1 MGPAIFLL
9 VDDNLDNLFALG
21 QLIAA
26 EMPDA
31 EILTAAAADEA
42 VRLAREKPID
52 LALIDVRM
60 PQTSGIDLCRQL
72 RADPAVPRFPILL
85 LTAFESDAALRAS
98 GLDAGAED
106 SLSKPIDRVE
116 LIARVRVMLR
126 IKRTEDQLRAL
137 NADLETLVA
146 SRTQALR
153 ESEQRFRR
161 AILDAPIPVMMHTED
176 GEVLQISKVW
186 TELTGYS
193 PNDIPTLSAWIQKAH
208 RPRSATEAIQ
218 AVSLHTWDERACEG
232 ESRILT
238 RGGEERIWE
247 FSSSPAGC
255 LSDGRRLV
263 VRMAVDTT
271 ERRRAECALEEANR
285 QLEALATT
293 DDLTGLHNRRRFLE
307 TLSAEFERSRRYA
320 NPPVLAM
327 FDVDHFKVINDAH
340 GHAFGDQV
348 LKRIAEDVRHSAR
361 TTDTVARYGGDEFL
375 LLMPNTAVPEAL
387 SVVERIRR
395 HVAQAPL
402 TGSGQTVQVTLSAG
416 VAEADPASPGRSP
429 ATPGRSP
436 VAGDATHD
444 LLRKADEALQ
454 AAKAAGRDCAKVWGP
469 GASQPPPEGQA
480 EAEAANRLRRRLH
493 GLAQQ
498 SVEMFVQGV
507 RDLVRGLEARIP
519 YFSSHSGNTTHYAL
533 AVTETLGLGSD
544 QVEDIRKAA
553 LVHDIGNIAVPRAIL
568 NSGRSLDVAERQIVE
583 QHVVMSVRLLDQL
596 AAFDRAIPIVR
607 HHHERWD
614 GCGYP
619 DGLSGEAI
627 PLGARVLAVADAF
640 DAMTAGRAHRKPCR
654 IREALGRLRRESGQ
668 QFDPAV
674 VDALARWVGDAPPS
688 PPSGRAA
695 ASRHPS
701 RPALGGPCQGKTA
714 AVRPRSSAQREAV
727 SP

>member
-9 VDDNLDNLFALG
+9 VDDNPDNLFALG

-31 EILTAAAADEA
+31 EIVTAAAADEA

-52 LALIDVRM
+52 MALIDVRM

-85 LTAFESDAALRAS
+85 LTAFESDAALRTS
-98 GLDAGAED
+98 GMDAGAED
-106 SLSKPIDRVE
+106 FLTKPIDRVE

-161 AILDAPIPVMMHTED
+161 AILDAPMPVMICAED

-186 TELTGYS
+186 TELSGYS

-208 RPRSATEAIQ
+208 RPQSATEAIQ

-232 ESRILT
+232 ERRILT
-238 RGGEERIWE
+238 RGGEQRVWE

-271 ERRRAECALEEANR
+271 ERRRAECALQEANR

-327 FDVDHFKVINDAH
+327 FDVDHFKTINDAR

-395 HVAQAPL
+395 HVAQMPL
-402 TGSGQTVQVTLSAG
+402 TGIGQTVQVTLSAG
-416 VAEADPASPGRSP
+416 VAEADPA
-429 ATPGRSP
+429 
-436 VAGDATHD
+436 AGEAAND

-469 GASQPPPEGQA
+469 VASQPPPEDQA
-480 EAEAANRLRRRLH
+480 EAEAADRLHRRLH
-493 GLAQQ
+493 GLVQQ
-498 SVEMFVQGV
+498 SVEMFVQSV
-507 RDLVRGLEARIP
+507 RDLVRGLEARVP
-519 YFSSHSGNTTHYAL
+519 HLSGHSGNTTHYAL
-533 AVTETLGLGSD
+533 AVTEALGLGSD

-568 NSGRSLDVAERQIVE
+568 SKTGRLDVAERQIVE
-583 QHVVMSVRLLDQL
+583 QHVVVSVRLLDQL
-596 AAFDRAIPIVR
+596 AAFDRTIPIVR

-614 GCGYP
+614 GGGYP

-640 DAMTAGRAHRKPCR
+640 DAMTTGRAYRKPCR
-654 IREALGRLRRESGQ
+654 IGEALGRLRRESGQ

-674 VDALARWVGDAPPS
+674 VDALERWVGAAPPS
-688 PPSGRAA
+688 PPPGRAA
-695 ASRHPS
+695 ASRHA
-701 RPALGGPCQGKTA
+701 RKTA
-714 AVRPRSSAQREAV
+714 AARPRSSAPREAV

>member
-1 MGPAIFLL
+1 MGPATFLL
-9 VDDNLDNLFALG
+9 VDDNPDNLFALG

-31 EILTAAAADEA
+31 AIVTAAAADEA

-60 PQTSGIDLCRQL
+60 PETSGIDLCRQL
-72 RADPAVPRFPILL
+72 RADPVVPRFPILL
-85 LTAFESDAALRAS
+85 LTAFEADAALRAS

-106 SLSKPIDRVE
+106 FLAKPINRVE

-126 IKRTEDQLRAL
+126 IKRSGDQLQAL
-137 NADLETLVA
+137 NADLEALVA
-146 SRTQALR
+146 SRTQALC
-153 ESEQRFRR
+153 ESEQRFRH
-161 AILDAPIPVMMHTED
+161 AILDAPIPVMMHAED
-176 GEVLQISKVW
+176 GEVLQVNKVW

-193 PNDIPTLSAWIQKAH
+193 PNEIPTLSAWIQKAH

-232 ESRILT
+232 ERRILT
-238 RGGEERIWE
+238 RDGEERVWE
-247 FSSSPAGC
+247 FSSAPAGC

-271 ERRRAECALEEANR
+271 ERRQAECALEEANR

-293 DDLTGLHNRRRFLE
+293 DDLTGLHNRRCFME
-307 TLSAEFERSRRYA
+307 ALSAEFQRGRRYA
-320 NPPVLAM
+320 TPPVLAM
-327 FDVDHFKVINDAH
+327 FDVDHFKTLNDAH

-348 LKRIAEDVRHSAR
+348 LKRIAEAIRHSAR

-375 LLMPNTAVPEAL
+375 LLMPNTAVSEAL

-416 VAEADPASPGRSP
+416 VAEADPA
-429 ATPGRSP
+429 
-436 VAGDATHD
+436 AGEAAHD

-454 AAKAAGRDCAKVWGP
+454 TAKAAGRDCAKVWGSV
-469 GASQPPPEGQA
+469 ASQPPPEGQA
-480 EAEAANRLRRRLH
+480 EAEAADRLRQRLC
-493 GLAQQ
+493 GLVQQ

-507 RDLVRGLEARIP
+507 RGLVRGLEARVP
-519 YFSSHSGNTTHYAL
+519 YLSSHSGNTTRYAL
-533 AVTETLGLGSD
+533 AVSEALGLGSRE
-544 QVEDIRKAA
+544 VEDIRKAA

-568 NSGRSLDVAERQIVE
+568 NSGRSLDAAERQIVE
-583 QHVVMSVRLLDQL
+583 QHVVTGVRLLDQL

-619 DGLSGEAI
+619 DGLSGKAI

-640 DAMTAGRAHRKPCR
+640 DAMTAGRAYRKPCR

-674 VDALARWVGDAPPS
+674 VDALARWASEALPS
-688 PPSGRAA
+688 LPSGRAA
-695 ASRHPS
+695 ACRHP
-701 RPALGGPCQGKTA
+701 RKTA
-714 AVRPRSSAQREAV
+714 AARPRSSALRPCSGRGEQGRSPAQREAV

>member
-1 MGPAIFLL
+1 MGPATFLL
-9 VDDNLDNLFALG
+9 VDDDGDNLFALR

-31 EILTAAAADEA
+31 EIVTAAAADEA
-42 VRLAREKPID
+42 IRLVREKPID
-52 LALIDVRM
+52 MALIDVQT

-72 RADPAVPRFPILL
+72 RADPAAPRVPILL
-85 LTAFESDAALRAS
+85 IIALESDAELRAA

-106 SLSKPIDRVE
+106 FLSKPIDRVE
-116 LIARVRVMLR
+116 FIARVRVMLR
-126 IKRTEDQLRAL
+126 MRRTEDQLRTM
-137 NADLETLVA
+137 NADLEALVS
-146 SRTQALR
+146 SRTQALH
-153 ESEQRFRR
+153 ESEERFRN

-176 GEVLQISKVW
+176 GEVLQINKVW

-193 PNDIPTLSAWIQKAH
+193 PNEIPTLSAWIQKAH

-232 ESRILT
+232 DRRILT
-238 RGGEERIWE
+238 RDGEERVWE

-271 ERRRAECALEEANR
+271 ERRRAECALQETNR

-293 DDLTGLHNRRRFLE
+293 DDLTGLCNRRHFME
-307 TLSAEFERSRRYA
+307 ALSAEFERGRRYA
-320 NPPVLAM
+320 TPPVLAM
-327 FDVDHFKVINDAH
+327 FDVDHFKTINDAH

-395 HVAQAPL
+395 HAAQVPL
-402 TGSGQTVQVTLSAG
+402 TCSGQTVQVTLSAG
-416 VAEADPASPGRSP
+416 IAEAAPASPERSP
-429 ATPGRSP
+429 A
-436 VAGDATHD
+436 AGEAIND

-454 AAKAAGRDCAKVWGP
+454 TAKAAGRDCAKVWSLA
-469 GASQPPPEGQA
+469 ASQPPPEGQA
-480 EAEAANRLRRRLH
+480 EADAADRLLRRLC

-498 SVEMFVQGV
+498 SAEMFVQGV
-507 RDLVRGLEARIP
+507 RDLVRGLEARVP
-519 YFSSHSGNTTHYAL
+519 YFSSHSGNTMHYAL
-533 AVTETLGLGSD
+533 AITETLGLGSD

-553 LVHDIGNIAVPRAIL
+553 LVHDIGNVAVPRAIL

-583 QHVVMSVRLLDQL
+583 QHVVTSVRLLDQL
-596 AAFDRAIPIVR
+596 AAFDRPIPIVR

-640 DAMTAGRAHRKPCR
+640 DAMITGRAYRKPCL
-654 IREALGRLRRESGQ
+654 IREALGRLRRESRQ
-668 QFDPAV
+668 QFDPAI

-695 ASRHPS
+695 ASRRP
-701 RPALGGPCQGKTA
+701 RRNKPPALPGANLDTA
-714 AVRPRSSAQREAV
+714 ARPRSSAPREAV

>member
-1 MGPAIFLL
+1 MGPATFLL
-9 VDDNLDNLFALG
+9 VDDNPDNLLALG

-31 EILTAAAADEA
+31 KIITAAAANEA

-85 LTAFESDAALRAS
+85 LTALESDTALRAA

-106 SLSKPIDRVE
+106 FLSKPIDRVE
-116 LIARVRVMLR
+116 LIAKVRVMLR
-126 IKRTEDQLRAL
+126 IQRAGDQLRAL

-146 SRTQALR
+146 SRTQALC
-153 ESEQRFRR
+153 ESEQRFRH
-161 AILDAPIPVMMHTED
+161 AILDAPIPVMMHAED
-176 GEVLQISKVW
+176 GEVLQINKVW

-208 RPRSATEAIQ
+208 RPRSATEAVQ

-232 ESRILT
+232 ERRILT
-238 RGGEERIWE
+238 RDGEERVWE

-271 ERRRAECALEEANR
+271 ERRRAECALQETNR

-327 FDVDHFKVINDAH
+327 FDVDHFKAINDTH

-348 LKRIAEDVRHSAR
+348 LKQIAEAVHHSAR
-361 TTDTVARYGGDEFL
+361 ATDTVARYGGDEFL

-395 HVAQAPL
+395 HVAQVPL
-402 TGSGQTVQVTLSAG
+402 TDSGQTVQVTLSAG
-416 VAEADPASPGRSP
+416 VAEADPA
-429 ATPGRSP
+429 
-436 VAGDATHD
+436 AGEATHD
-444 LLRKADEALQ
+444 LLRKADEALR
-454 AAKAAGRDCAKVWGP
+454 AAKAAGRDCTKAWGP
-469 GASQPPPEGQA
+469 AASPPPPEGQA
-480 EAEAANRLRRRLH
+480 EAEAADRLRRRLL
-493 GLAQQ
+493 GLVQQ
-498 SVEMFVQGV
+498 SAEMFVQGV

-519 YFSSHSGNTTHYAL
+519 YLSSHSGNTTHYAL
-533 AVTETLGLGSD
+533 AVTEKIGLGSD

-568 NSGRSLDVAERQIVE
+568 NSGRSLDTAERQIVE
-583 QHVVMSVRLLDQL
+583 QHVVMGVRLLDQL

-640 DAMTAGRAHRKPCR
+640 DAMTAGRAHRKPYGMP
-654 IREALGRLRRESGQ
+654 EALGRLRRESGQ

-674 VDALARWVGDAPPS
+674 VDALARWAGEALPS
-688 PPSGRAA
+688 P
-695 ASRHPS
+695 
-701 RPALGGPCQGKTA
+701 RPGARPLPATPRKTA
-714 AVRPRSSAQREAV
+714 AARPRSSAQREAL

>member
-1 MGPAIFLL
+1 VGPAIFLL
-9 VDDNLDNLFALG
+9 VDDNPDNLFALG
-21 QLIAA
+21 QLLAA

-31 EILTAAAADEA
+31 EIVTAAAADEA

-72 RADPAVPRFPILL
+72 RADPAAPRFPILL
-85 LTAFESDAALRAS
+85 ITALESDAELRAA

-106 SLSKPIDRVE
+106 FLTKPIDRVE
-116 LIARVRVMLR
+116 LIAKVRVMLR

-137 NADLETLVA
+137 NADLEALVA
-146 SRTQALR
+146 SRTQALH
-153 ESEQRFRR
+153 ESEQRFRN
-161 AILDAPIPVMMHTED
+161 AILNAPIPVMMHTED
-176 GEVLQISKVW
+176 GEVLQINKVW

-193 PNDIPTLSAWIQKAH
+193 PNEIPTLSAWIQKAH

-232 ESRILT
+232 ERRILT
-238 RGGEERIWE
+238 RDGDERVWE

-271 ERRRAECALEEANR
+271 ERRRAECALQETNR

-293 DDLTGLHNRRRFLE
+293 DDLTGLCNRRRFLE
-307 TLSAEFERSRRYA
+307 TLSAEFERGRRYA
-320 NPPVLAM
+320 TPPVLAM
-327 FDVDHFKVINDAH
+327 FDVDHFKTINDAH

-348 LKRIAEDVRHSAR
+348 LKRIAEDIRHSAR

-395 HVAQAPL
+395 HVAQVPL
-402 TGSGQTVQVTLSAG
+402 TGSGQTVQATLSAG
-416 VAEADPASPGRSP
+416 VAEADPA
-429 ATPGRSP
+429 
-436 VAGDATHD
+436 AGETTND

-454 AAKAAGRDCAKVWGP
+454 TAKAAGRDCAKVWGLA
-469 GASQPPPEGQA
+469 ASQPPPEGQA
-480 EAEAANRLRRRLH
+480 EADAADRLRRRLC

-498 SVEMFVQGV
+498 SAEMFVQGV
-507 RDLVRGLEARIP
+507 RNLVRGLEARVP
-519 YFSSHSGNTTHYAL
+519 YLSSHSGNTTHYAL
-533 AVTETLGLGSD
+533 AVTEALGLGSD

-553 LVHDIGNIAVPRAIL
+553 LVHDIGNVAVPRAIL

-583 QHVVMSVRLLDQL
+583 QHVVTSIRLLDQL

-640 DAMTAGRAHRKPCR
+640 DAMIAGRAYRKPCR
-654 IREALGRLRRESGQ
+654 IREALERLRRESGQ

-695 ASRHPS
+695 ASRHP
-701 RPALGGPCQGKTA
+701 RKTA
-714 AVRPRSSAQREAV
+714 AARPRSSDQREAV

>member
-9 VDDNLDNLFALG
+9 VDDNPDNLFALG

-31 EILTAAAADEA
+31 EIVTAAAADEA

-85 LTAFESDAALRAS
+85 ITAMESDAELRAA

-106 SLSKPIDRVE
+106 FLSKPIDRVE
-116 LIARVRVMLR
+116 LIAKVRVMLR
-126 IKRTEDQLRAL
+126 IKRTEDQLRTL
-137 NADLETLVA
+137 NADLEALVA
-146 SRTQALR
+146 SRTQALH
-153 ESEQRFRR
+153 ESEERFRN
-161 AILDAPIPVMMHTED
+161 AILNAPIPVMMHTED
-176 GEVLQISKVW
+176 GEVLQINKVW

-193 PNDIPTLSAWIQKAH
+193 PNEIPTLSAWIQKAH
-208 RPRSATEAIQ
+208 RPQSATEAIQ

-232 ESRILT
+232 ERRILT
-238 RGGEERIWE
+238 RDGEERVWE

-255 LSDGRRLV
+255 LSDGRRLI

-271 ERRRAECALEEANR
+271 ERRRAECALEETNR

-307 TLSAEFERSRRYA
+307 TLNAEFERGRRYA
-320 NPPVLAM
+320 TPPVLAM
-327 FDVDHFKVINDAH
+327 FDVDHFKTINDAH

-395 HVAQAPL
+395 HAAQAPI

-416 VAEADPASPGRSP
+416 VAEADPA
-429 ATPGRSP
+429 
-436 VAGDATHD
+436 AGETTHD

-454 AAKAAGRDCAKVWGP
+454 TAKAAGRDCAKVWGLA
-469 GASQPPPEGQA
+469 ASQPLPEGQA
-480 EAEAANRLRRRLH
+480 EADVADRLRRRLG
-493 GLAQQ
+493 GLVQQ

-507 RDLVRGLEARIP
+507 RDLVRGLEARVP
-519 YFSSHSGNTTHYAL
+519 YFSRHSGNTTHYAL
-533 AVTETLGLGSD
+533 AVTEALGLGSD

-553 LVHDIGNIAVPRAIL
+553 LVHDIGNVAVPRAIL
-568 NSGRSLDVAERQIVE
+568 NSGRSLDMAERQIVE
-583 QHVVMSVRLLDQL
+583 QHVVISVRLLDQL

-640 DAMTAGRAHRKPCR
+640 DAMITGRAYRKPCR

-674 VDALARWVGDAPPS
+674 VDALAQWVGDAPPS

-695 ASRHPS
+695 ASRHP
-701 RPALGGPCQGKTA
+701 RKTA
-714 AVRPRSSAQREAV
+714 AAHPRSSAPREAV

>member
-1 MGPAIFLL
+1 MGPATFLL
-9 VDDNLDNLFALG
+9 VDDDGDNLFALR

-31 EILTAAAADEA
+31 EIVTAAAADEA
-42 VRLAREKPID
+42 IRLVREKPID
-52 LALIDVRM
+52 MALIDVQT

-72 RADPAVPRFPILL
+72 RADPAAPRVPILL
-85 LTAFESDAALRAS
+85 IIALESDAELRAA

-106 SLSKPIDRVE
+106 FLSKPIDRVE
-116 LIARVRVMLR
+116 FIARIRVMLR
-126 IKRTEDQLRAL
+126 MRRTEDQLRTMNANLEAL
-137 NADLETLVA
+137 VS
-146 SRTQALR
+146 SRTQALH
-153 ESEQRFRR
+153 ESEERFRN

-176 GEVLQISKVW
+176 GEVLQINKVW

-193 PNDIPTLSAWIQKAH
+193 PNEIPTLSAWIQKAH

-232 ESRILT
+232 DRRILT
-238 RGGEERIWE
+238 RDGEERVWE

-271 ERRRAECALEEANR
+271 ERRRAECALQETNR

-293 DDLTGLHNRRRFLE
+293 DDLTGLCNRRHFME
-307 TLSAEFERSRRYA
+307 ALSAEFERGRRYA
-320 NPPVLAM
+320 TPPVLAM
-327 FDVDHFKVINDAH
+327 FDVDHFKTINDAH

-395 HVAQAPL
+395 HAAQVPL
-402 TGSGQTVQVTLSAG
+402 TCSGQTVQVTLSAG
-416 VAEADPASPGRSP
+416 IAEAAPASPERSP
-429 ATPGRSP
+429 A
-436 VAGDATHD
+436 AGEAIND

-454 AAKAAGRDCAKVWGP
+454 TAKAAGRDCAKVWSLA
-469 GASQPPPEGQA
+469 ASQPPPEGQA
-480 EAEAANRLRRRLH
+480 EADAADRLLRRLC

-498 SVEMFVQGV
+498 SAEMFVQGV
-507 RDLVRGLEARIP
+507 RDLVRGLEARVP
-519 YFSSHSGNTTHYAL
+519 YFSSHSGNTMHYAL
-533 AVTETLGLGSD
+533 AITETLGLGSD

-553 LVHDIGNIAVPRAIL
+553 LVHDIGNVAVPRAIL

-583 QHVVMSVRLLDQL
+583 QHVVTSVRLLDQL
-596 AAFDRAIPIVR
+596 AAFDRPIPIVR

-640 DAMTAGRAHRKPCR
+640 DAMTAGRAYRKPCR
-654 IREALGRLRRESGQ
+654 IREALERLRRESGQ

-688 PPSGRAA
+688 SPSGRAA
-695 ASRHPS
+695 ASR
-701 RPALGGPCQGKTA
+701 RPRKTA
-714 AVRPRSSAQREAV
+714 ARPQSSALRPCSGRGEQGRSPAQRGAL

>member
-9 VDDNLDNLFALG
+9 VDDNPDNLFALG

-106 SLSKPIDRVE
+106 FLSKPVDRVE

-126 IKRTEDQLRAL
+126 IKRTEGQLRAL

-161 AILDAPIPVMMHTED
+161 AILDAPMPVMMHTED

-186 TELTGYS
+186 TELTGYA

-208 RPRSATEAIQ
+208 RPQSATEAIQ

-271 ERRRAECALEEANR
+271 ERRRAECALQEANR
-285 QLEALATT
+285 RLEALATT

-327 FDVDHFKVINDAH
+327 FDVDHFKGINDAH

-395 HVAQAPL
+395 HVAQVPL

-416 VAEADPASPGRSP
+416 VAEADPA
-429 ATPGRSP
+429 
-436 VAGDATHD
+436 AGEAAND

-454 AAKAAGRDCAKVWGP
+454 TAKAAGRDCAKVWGP
-469 GASQPPPEGQA
+469 VASQPPPEGQA
-480 EAEAANRLRRRLH
+480 EAEAADRLRRRLN

-498 SVEMFVQGV
+498 SVEMLVQGV

-519 YFSSHSGNTTHYAL
+519 YLSGHSGNTLHYAL
-533 AVTETLGLGSD
+533 AITKTLGLDSD

-553 LVHDIGNIAVPRAIL
+553 LVHDIGNVAVPRAIL

-583 QHVVMSVRLLDQL
+583 QHVVTSIRLLDQL

-640 DAMTAGRAHRKPCR
+640 DAMTAGRVYRKPCR

-674 VDALARWVGDAPPS
+674 VDALVRWVGDAP
-688 PPSGRAA
+688 SGRECATGCLPTRA
-695 ASRHPS
+695 TMNTGCKSQIRLGGQPVARSRHP
-701 RPALGGPCQGKTA
+701 RKTA
-714 AVRPRSSAQREAV
+714 AARPRPSAPREAV

>member
-1 MGPAIFLL
+1 MGPATFLL
-9 VDDNLDNLFALG
+9 VDDDGNNLFALR

-31 EILTAAAADEA
+31 EIVTAAAADEA
-42 VRLAREKPID
+42 VRLVREKPID
-52 LALIDVRM
+52 MALIDVQM
-60 PQTSGIDLCRQL
+60 PQTGGIDLCRRL
-72 RADPAVPRFPILL
+72 RADPAAPRVPILL
-85 LTAFESDAALRAS
+85 IIALESDAELRAA

-106 SLSKPIDRVE
+106 FLSKPIDRVE
-116 LIARVRVMLR
+116 FIARVRVMLR
-126 IKRTEDQLRAL
+126 MRRTEDQLRTM
-137 NADLETLVA
+137 NADLEALVA

-153 ESEQRFRR
+153 ESEARFRN

-176 GEVLQISKVW
+176 GEVLQINKVW

-208 RPRSATEAIQ
+208 RPQSATEAIQ

-232 ESRILT
+232 DRRILT
-238 RGGEERIWE
+238 RDGEERVWE

-271 ERRRAECALEEANR
+271 ERRRAECALQETNR
-285 QLEALATT
+285 QLEALAIT
-293 DDLTGLHNRRRFLE
+293 DDLTGLHNRRRFME
-307 TLSAEFERSRRYA
+307 ALSTEFERGRRYA
-320 NPPVLAM
+320 TPPVLAM
-327 FDVDHFKVINDAH
+327 FDVDHFKTINDAH

-395 HVAQAPL
+395 HVAQVPM

-416 VAEADPASPGRSP
+416 VAEADPAAGE
-429 ATPGRSP
+429 ATN
-436 VAGDATHD
+436 D

-454 AAKAAGRDCAKVWGP
+454 TAKAAGRDCAKVWGLA
-469 GASQPPPEGQA
+469 ASQPPPEGQA
-480 EAEAANRLRRRLH
+480 EADAADRLRRRLC
-493 GLAQQ
+493 GLGQQ
-498 SVEMFVQGV
+498 STEIFVQGV
-507 RDLVRGLEARIP
+507 RDLVRGLEARAP
-519 YFSSHSGNTTHYAL
+519 YFSRHSGNTTHYAL
-533 AVTETLGLGSD
+533 AVTEALGLGSD
-544 QVEDIRKAA
+544 QVEDIRKAT
-553 LVHDIGNIAVPRAIL
+553 LVHDIGNVAVPRAIL

-583 QHVVMSVRLLDQL
+583 QHVVTSIRLLDQL

-640 DAMTAGRAHRKPCR
+640 DAMTAGRAYRKPCR
-654 IREALGRLRRESGQ
+654 IREALERLRRESGQ

-674 VDALARWVGDAPPS
+674 VDALVRWVGDAPPS
-688 PPSGRAA
+688 SPSGRAA
-695 ASRHPS
+695 ASR
-701 RPALGGPCQGKTA
+701 RPRKTA
-714 AVRPRSSAQREAV
+714 AAHPRSSAPREAV